1 MYTEDA
7 LGFGVTTE
15 MSAPLS
21 GTRSDTAALL
31 PRPCGLGP
39 TCKYSQQLIPTV
51 SSSVDL
57 SVQTH
62 FDPGRPSRFL
72 RFDFSDDGGGSVSL
86 AADDDDDDDAA
97 IELTTLGVRFKV
109 WLQSQWRCGGL
120 FAAAAATAA
129 VTLVDLRRIVHT
141 HPSVHMG

>member
-7 LGFGVTTE
+7 PGLGVTTE
-15 MSAPLS
+15 MAAPLS

-39 TCKYSQQLIPTV
+39 TCKYSRQLIPTV

-72 RFDFSDDGGGSVSL
+72 RFDFCDDGGGSVSL
-86 AADDDDDDDAA
+86 AANDDDDDDDAA
-97 IELTTLGVRFKV
+97 SELATLGVRFKV
-109 WLQSQWRCGGL
+109 WLQCQWRCGGP
-120 FAAAAATAA
+120 FAAAATAA